1 MILPDILLSLLLIF
15 NVFWVIYFDNL
26 TNKRE
31 KLLDSDDKILKYKL
45 ICIIIWITIFAI
57 LIFVRF
63 SKIAYLIIY
72 IIGVFGTIWH
82 IFNSKSDMLS
92 DDAVHYY
99 LLASA
104 IYFVFFSYKP
114 LFDISSFFNIPSLKV
129 CEMNIK
135 KILYT
140 FSLIINLFLLLD
152 LIIKILKHKN
162 IKLKTQTW
170 NLNKIEFNI
179 IDRGIYNK
187 KDILLYFFKTPYII
201 LLNILKIAKI
211 KADRIFKKSIIKLCN
226 LIKYILK
233 NRNRLIKLAITVSV
247 LISLLL
253 TYIEVIIDKNQIF
266 SNEIKNIYEMIA
278 TVILIPII
286 FNIIDLLTKKQNN

>member
-114 LFDISSFFNIPSLKV
+114 LSNTLGKSFGVIPIPL
-129 CEMNIK
+129 
-135 KILYT
+135 
-140 FSLIINLFLLLD
+140 SLIISFISFLFC
-152 LIIKILKHKN
+152 
-162 IKLKTQTW
+162 
-170 NLNKIEFNI
+170 F
-179 IDRGIYNK
+179 
-187 KDILLYFFKTPYII
+187 
-201 LLNILKIAKI
+201 
-211 KADRIFKKSIIKLCN
+211 
-226 LIKYILK
+226 
-233 NRNRLIKLAITVSV
+233 V
-247 LISLLL
+247 
-253 TYIEVIIDKNQIF
+253 
-266 SNEIKNIYEMIA
+266 
-278 TVILIPII
+278 
-286 FNIIDLLTKKQNN
+286 